1 MDTLPT
7 VPPTTPLEFK
17 RLLLHLLSMY
27 DQSGLVNVYT
37 ELGCHTA
44 ATVAAASEYF
54 ADLAVSEGL
63 CQRLIARCDTEAAEL
78 GMIGNADAA
87 IAIALALSSVVT
99 ARILDEHTEM
109 GSRLRGGY
117 ATRAGGLS
125 LAADPVALAAVDREQ
140 RLVGGAS
147 PAAGDTLAWI
157 VHCGKLIPDEFDHR
171 LERITLG
178 LSTGE
183 LDPDFAL
190 AFYIDQAG
198 LELEQ
203 LEPVIDLLTD
213 ALMTKRALTLERA
226 SFRESE
232 RRSRLPPV
240 IV

>member
-1 MDTLPT
+1 MDPELAAQQQA
-7 VPPTTPLEFK
+7 LK
-17 RLLLHLLSMY
+17 RLLLNLLSVY
-27 DQSGLVNVYT
+27 DQSGLVNEYT
-37 ELGCHTA
+37 QLGCHTA
-44 ATVAAASEYF
+44 AVAAAASAYF

-63 CQRLIARCDTEAAEL
+63 CQRLIARCDTLAAEL
-78 GMIGNADAA
+78 DTIGDADAA
-87 IAIALALSSVVT
+87 IAIGLALSSVVT
-99 ARILDEHTEM
+99 DRILDEHTEM

-117 ATRAGGLS
+117 ATRAGSLS
-125 LAADPVALAAVDREQ
+125 LAADPAARAAVDRDR

-157 VHCGKLIPDEFDHR
+157 VHCGKLIPDEFDHQ

-178 LSTGE
+178 VSTGE

-198 LELEQ
+198 LEPEQ
-203 LEPVIDLLTD
+203 LELVIDPLTD
-213 ALMTKRALTLERA
+213 AIMTKRALALERA
-226 SFRESE
+226 SVRESE